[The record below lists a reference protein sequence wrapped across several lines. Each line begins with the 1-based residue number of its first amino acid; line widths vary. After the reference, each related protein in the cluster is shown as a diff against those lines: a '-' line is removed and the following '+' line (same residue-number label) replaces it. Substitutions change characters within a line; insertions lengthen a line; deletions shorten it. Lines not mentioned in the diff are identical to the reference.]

1 MRNIIEKYF
10 PEMGIDISWYSKK
23 KITPNIP
30 EKDNLDNLDDLDILV
45 KKCKKCNLYKT
56 RNNTVFGEGSHNSDI
71 MIIGEA
77 PGKEE
82 DDSGKPFIG
91 RAGKLLTEFLKSI
104 SLDRRSVFIT
114 NTVKC
119 RPPENRNPEMTEIKS
134 CSDYLDQQIAFIKP
148 KVLVLLG
155 KIAAN
160 RMLGEDKPISEL
172 RLKKFFV
179 EKYDIPLIV
188 FYHPAYIL
196 RSPLQKKKVWDDL
209 QYLKTIIGSHGS

>member
-30 EKDNLDNLDDLDILV
+30 EKDNLDDLDILV

-148 KVLVLLG
+148 RVLVLLG

-172 RLKKFFV
+172 RLKKFFI

>member
-30 EKDNLDNLDDLDILV
+30 EKDNLDNLDILV

-148 KVLVLLG
+148 RVLVLLG